1 MSKHYK
7 HNGFSLIELL
17 IYVVL
22 LSIFGSLAWRSVQWA
37 QDRRTKMDTLITISS
52 NSGAGLEAMNKAI
65 ANAAFPPKIFN
76 ATTGIY
82 ANTQCLEVTNR
93 NNTGAYNTTSFW
105 FGLDNATAHYS
116 LYQGSILCNTTPTAS
131 NLEKLTDPLFIK
143 IINATPFFTSTG
155 DIIQFNFKINKKLGN
170 TNYDIKQNEASAT
183 KRFIKLAGTQG
194 CKISS
199 TTSLFSSVIEPTKTL
214 EVAFSNGYNAT
225 FDRLKFKYNATSV
238 TCGTVASPTTLYNN
252 PAADPYVIFYTESNY
267 TNDASLSGTRGMT
280 CTNANGTV
288 TCVSTP
294 NVYKWI
300 GVRDDTH
307 MVPNYGVAACDHCNW
322 GINDKT
328 SSLEVGPAGAI
339 MTLFQNFP
347 WNSPGG
353 SAVFTNIAGG
363 GKYSLVGNAVWG
375 LTPSGGPMARD
386 DDCSSFYLSKG
397 PDSKL
402 TCSFDTSTGKLN
414 FISTVPFSGSDW
426 AKIVSDVEYSPAT
439 SMSSDLLKGATRTLS
454 FKLDSTSQGTMLLDL
469 YPLARSC
476 ADTNFAP

>member
-1 MSKHYK
+1 MPKHYK

-17 IYVVL
+17 IYVAL
-22 LSIFGSLAWRSVQWA
+22 LSIFGSLAWRSIQWA
-37 QDRRTKMDTLITISS
+37 QDRRTQMDTLITISS
-52 NSGAGLEAMNKAI
+52 NSGAGLEAINSAI

-82 ANTQCLEVTNR
+82 ADTQCLEVTNR
-93 NNTGAYNTTSFW
+93 NNVGAYNTTSFW

-116 LYQGSILCNTTPTAS
+116 LYKGSILCNATPTSS
-131 NLEKLTDPLFIK
+131 NLKKITDPLFIK
-143 IINATPFFTSTG
+143 IINATPFFVSTG
-155 DIIQFNFKINKKLGN
+155 DIIQFNFKINKKVGN
-170 TNYDIKQNEASAT
+170 TNYDIKQNEATAT

-225 FDRLKFKYNATSV
+225 LDRLKFKYNATSI
-238 TCGTVASPTTLYNN
+238 TCGTVASPATLYNT
-252 PAADPYVIFYTESNY
+252 PSADPYVIFYTDGNY
-267 TNDASLSGTRGMT
+267 TNTTAPPNTGKT
-280 CTNANGTV
+280 CNNSNGTV

-307 MVPNYGVAACDHCNW
+307 MVPNSSVAGCDHCNW
-322 GINDKT
+322 GINDMT
-328 SSLEVGPAGAI
+328 SSLEVGPAGAT

-347 WNSPGG
+347 NNSPNGV
-353 SAVFTNIAGG
+353 AVFTNIAGG
-363 GKYSLVGNAVWG
+363 GKYSLINNADWG
-375 LTPSGGPMARD
+375 LTSSGGPKARD
-386 DDCSSFYLSKG
+386 NDCSSFYLNKG

-426 AKIVSDVEYSPAT
+426 AKIVSDVEYSPA
-439 SMSSDLLKGATRTLS
+439 SSISSDLLKGITRTLS
-454 FKLDSTSQGTMLLDL
+454 FKLDNTSQGTMLLDL